1 VRPALLAISM
11 SNSRSGLSRI
21 LSASAAAWARI
32 GITIVSQIALVP
44 LYLSS
49 WDAEVYGAWLL
60 LQAVWTSISIIDLG
74 HHEYIGFECLRRP
87 ADNRA
92 EIAEIMMSAL
102 PVAALIS
109 AWDILLVTGLV
120 HSSQV
125 AAWVGADD
133 RLFGQWSDALL
144 LQAVT
149 AVFTTGI
156 GGILIRGIAPF
167 GHYPRVAWWG
177 TFYAI
182 ITAAAP
188 GLAVYLGTDLWETA
202 LVLCATNIAYYTVHF
217 LDITRI
223 VRREQLFAAM
233 PHLLRG
239 IRRGGAALWLV
250 AKTFAEMLRQQGT
263 RLLLAPL
270 AGVSD
275 LAAFATMRTGA
286 NFALQG
292 LNTITG
298 PVMPE
303 LMRYLSA
310 RDQQRT
316 ESAFAV
322 VWLMLCAVL
331 CPAVLLVQY
340 VAPFVFP
347 LWTQGKIQFDPQL
360 FLMLSLGVLIVAL
373 AQPATAI
380 LQGNNLLRHQLAISL
395 VAATTTVVALFLLV
409 PRLGIKGAALGLLIA
424 ELVSLSIYCGI
435 AIRWLGNQGMRWPTK
450 AFFVS
455 ALSIVNG
462 ALGMSAIATVPEHSL
477 ACLAGS
483 LAIQAGITA
492 AYWRQLPP
500 IARNRASGLLDRF
513 KPRFARA

>member
-1 VRPALLAISM
+1 ML
-11 SNSRSGLSRI
+11 NSHSGLSRI

-32 GITIVSQIALVP
+32 GITIVSQVALVP

-49 WDAEVYGAWLL
+49 WDAEVYGSWLL
-60 LQAVWTSISIIDLG
+60 LQAVWAAIAILDLG
-74 HHEYIGFECLRRP
+74 HHEYIGYECLRRP
-87 ADNRA
+87 ADNRP
-92 EIAEIMMSAL
+92 EISEIMMSAI
-102 PVAALIS
+102 PVAVLIGV
-109 AWDILLVTGLV
+109 WDILLVTGLV
-120 HSSQV
+120 QSSQV
-125 AAWVGADD
+125 AAWVGADEQ
-133 RLFGQWSDALL
+133 LFGQWSNALL
-144 LQAVT
+144 LMAVT
-149 AVFTTGI
+149 SLFTTSVS
-156 GGILIRGIAPF
+156 GILIRGIAPF
-167 GHYPRVAWWG
+167 GYYPRVAWWG

-182 ITAAAP
+182 VTAVTP
-188 GLAVYLGTDLWETA
+188 GFAVYLGADLWETA
-202 LVLCATNIAYYTVHF
+202 LTLCATNIAYHAAHF
-217 LDITRI
+217 FDITRI
-223 VRREQLFAAM
+223 AKRERLFAAV
-233 PHLLRG
+233 PDFAKGICRG
-239 IRRGGAALWLV
+239 AAALWLV

-292 LNTITG
+292 LNTISG

-303 LMRYLSA
+303 LMRYLA
-310 RDQQRT
+310 VRDQART

-322 VWLMLCAVL
+322 VWLMLCGVL

-360 FLMLSLGVLIVAL
+360 FLMLSLGILIVAL

-380 LQGNNLLRHQLAISL
+380 LLGNNLLRYQLVISL
-395 VAATTTVVALFLLV
+395 AAGCTTVVALFLLV
-409 PRLGIKGAALGLLIA
+409 PRLGIRGAALGLLIA
-424 ELVSLSIYCGI
+424 EVFSLSIYCGI
-435 AIRWLGNQGMRWPTK
+435 AIRWLRSKDMRWPTK
-450 AFFVS
+450 AFLVS

-462 ALGMSAIATVPEHSL
+462 AAGMSAIAALPEHSM
-477 ACLAGS
+477 AS
-483 LAIQAGITA
+483 LAISLVIQAGITA

-500 IARNRASGLLDRF
+500 IARNRASGLFNRF